1 MTFEAWIALIRDV
14 AHTGD
19 EQATLRL
26 ALELMLL
33 VLPKKGDLTRRWREV
48 THYAQLLDLDTI
60 AGVMARGGWRRVRQ
74 TIITPCSTHQLKLSR
89 ERYIAAWA
97 NEIPRTD
104 KEGSWWWQVD
114 RGLTPEPNIAWQDL
128 KDHLTLTGGQWSD
141 QVWIDV
147 GARVTHRALVQ
158 FLRARLWMPT

>member
-1 MTFEAWIALIRDV
+1 MTFEAWIALVRDV

-26 ALELMLL
+26 AHELMVL

-48 THYAQLLDLDTI
+48 AHYAQLLELDTI
-60 AGVMARGGWRRVRQ
+60 AGVMARGGWHRVRQ
-74 TIITPCSTHQLKLSR
+74 TIIAPDSTHQFKLSR

-104 KEGSWWWQVD
+104 REGSWWWQVD
-114 RGLTPEPNIAWQDL
+114 RGLTPKPYAAMQDL
-128 KDHLTLTGGQWSD
+128 KESLTLTGIWSD

-147 GARVTHRALVQ
+147 GARVTHRAMVQ